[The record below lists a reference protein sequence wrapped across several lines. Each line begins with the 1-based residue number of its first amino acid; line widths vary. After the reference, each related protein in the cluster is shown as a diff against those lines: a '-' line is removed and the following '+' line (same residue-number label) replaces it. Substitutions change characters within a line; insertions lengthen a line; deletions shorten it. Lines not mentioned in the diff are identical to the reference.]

1 MTEKEF
7 NEIDPCKEG
16 LKNIAIDMIKYDIKE
31 IKISKPIIGSIYQ
44 DPLAIEVNYI
54 FKDGSCINRLLLHD
68 YFVEENII

>member
-31 IKISKPIIGSIYQ
+31 IKIPNSELPHGRG
-44 DPLAIEVNYI
+44 DT
-54 FKDGSCINRLLLHD
+54 FGT
-68 YFVEENII
+68 